1 MKNRIEIIDGSREE
15 FAVWLWDEETTT
27 EAVVFY
33 DLEISSSSP
42 LEVRMWSS
50 QWPTSREGREK
61 IQKQF
66 SNYPKQ
72 SFSDANRRAVR
83 IGELH
88 REALKHVGK
97 QSGSRIKRFNPP
109 NEDDL
114 TILLAT
120 KDNVMFRNK
129 RDLEAHVQELR
140 AVEAYLIA
148 VVFLASDSP
157 MSSVSDAVGLDLIKS
172 RAIIERARAHGY
184 LTRNDGGVGGE
195 LTEYAEVTAKTIRLA
210 ADNHRKAMG

>member
-1 MKNRIEIIDGSREE
+1 MKNRIEIIDGPREE
-15 FAVWLWDEETTT
+15 FAVWLWDEKTTT

-42 LEVRMWSS
+42 LEVRMWAA
-50 QWPTSREGREK
+50 QWPTSRTDRED
-61 IQKQF
+61 IQVQF
-66 SNYPKQ
+66 SSYPKHP
-72 SFSDANRRAVR
+72 FSDMNRRAVR

-88 REALKHVGK
+88 REALKYVGK
-97 QSGSRIKRFNPP
+97 QSGSRIKRFDPP
-109 NEDDL
+109 TKADL
-114 TILLAT
+114 AILLSA

-157 MSSVSDAVGLDLIKS
+157 MSSVSEALGLDLIKS

-210 ADNHRKAMG
+210 ADNQRKAMG